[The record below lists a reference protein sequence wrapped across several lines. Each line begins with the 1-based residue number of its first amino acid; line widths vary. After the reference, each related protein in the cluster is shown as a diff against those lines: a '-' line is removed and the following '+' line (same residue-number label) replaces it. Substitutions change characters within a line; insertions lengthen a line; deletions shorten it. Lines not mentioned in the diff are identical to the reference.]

1 MAFDKKNAGL
11 GKKIGITVVC
21 VLLALAMTIPSL
33 VLLFSDDKGSSST
46 TSTTD
51 SASAATTAE
60 AATVADIDAEYE
72 ETETALIASAEAA
85 PDDNTYNETIGNLYF
100 DWALDLMA
108 YTGTEDVS
116 AHLAETWAKCISYYD
131 TFLEKG
137 SSAPVEVDRAIAFY
151 YSGDT
156 QSAIDSMLAFTAMNE
171 DYSPAWANL
180 GLFYESRGETDLARE
195 SYNKALEVDPEDE
208 YEVATFVNGRLE
220 SL

>member
-21 VLLALAMTIPSL
+21 ALLALAMTIPSL
-33 VLLFSDDKGSSST
+33 VLLFSGDKESSAAKST
-46 TSTTD
+46 TG
-51 SASAATTAE
+51 SASTAATTGP
-60 AATVADIDAEYE
+60 ATVADIDAEYV
-72 ETETALIASAEAA
+72 ETEAALIAAAKDA
-85 PDDNTYNETIGNLYF
+85 PDNNTYNETIGNLYF

-131 TFLEKG
+131 IFLKKG

-156 QSAIDSMLAFTAMNE
+156 QSAIDSMLAFTAVNE
-171 DYSPAWANL
+171 KYSPAWANL
-180 GLFYESRGETDLARE
+180 GLFYESRGETDLAR
-195 SYNKALEVDPEDE
+195 SAYKKALEVDPEDE
-208 YEVATFVNGRLE
+208 YDVATFVNGRLE